1 MRRVVGE
8 RLVER
13 LEVLHAE
20 VMTLM
25 DILNMMRSGDPEPQ
39 QPQPQQQ
46 PPSTALSL
54 LAEPP
59 GVRQRLEAEIQFFVQ
74 QLQLQDALDDD
85 PALLRLATASL
96 PPSTA
101 ASRPGTAAAARPGTA
116 ATRDTLQ
123 LQRATPPKSS
133 SRESTSS
140 IELLNASLNAFDLDA
155 VVSHLREV

>member
-96 PPSTA
+96 PPS
-101 ASRPGTAAAARPGTA
+101 RPGTAAAARPGTA